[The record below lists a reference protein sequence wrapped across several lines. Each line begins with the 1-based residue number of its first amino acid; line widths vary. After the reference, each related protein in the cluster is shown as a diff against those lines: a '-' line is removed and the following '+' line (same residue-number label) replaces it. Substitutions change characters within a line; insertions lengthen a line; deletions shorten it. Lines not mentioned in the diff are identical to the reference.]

1 MRFGKRVTG
10 LLLVACLA
18 VGMTPTMAFAEETE
32 SKPAIMLG
40 TSGIGNPTPPQ
51 NENSPWTGSYVYFG
65 IYNSSPVKYRVLDNE
80 TTVFGG
86 KTMLLDCES
95 ILWTGDGSNGC
106 SDSRFDKDGKANEG
120 ASKANEWAYSDIKR
134 FLNSEQGGSEG
145 SAYDYSLT
153 GFLTKS
159 FSKTEQN
166 AIAEST
172 KDNKSDKDGD
182 GADSFDW
189 EPLNG
194 EKIFLLDAKEAT
206 NTSYG
211 YGNTYGDSENRKK
224 AGGSLWWLRSS
235 YSSSQ
240 YVGVV
245 SRYVESQIGPDEYAI
260 KRYGRLIA
268 SDANSTNVGVSPA
281 LNIDLSSVLFSSKA
295 DDASKTS
302 VLSNSSSKIAET
314 QVTEWKLTLKDSGKS
329 VSITDGNSVTRKS
342 DGTIMVPYTYSDN
355 STSSNETVNQISIMI
370 TDKAYNADGAKIL
383 YYGKLDTTLST
394 SGEGTFTL
402 PEELKNQTLGASY
415 HLYIL
420 AEHVSGESK
429 TDYASAPLEI
439 TSITDVTDTPVTP
452 DTDDSNN
459 SSSNTDTGSTSTETS
474 TTETVEPAPITIT
487 YTVKKDDYMRKIAR
501 EHGITLEQLIA
512 LNPQVKNPNLIYAG
526 QVLVIST
533 TGSTVSTAE
542 ITATKTYTVLRG
554 DSLYKIAR
562 KNGMTL
568 AELKSLNENLFA
580 QKYIYAGQQVL
591 LK

>member
-1 MRFGKRVTG
+1 MRLGKRVTG
-10 LLLVACLA
+10 LLLAACLA
-18 VGMTPTMAFAEETE
+18 VGMAPTMAFAEDTN
-32 SKPAIMLG
+32 KTIMLG
-40 TSGIGNPTPPQ
+40 TSGIENPT
-51 NENSPWTGSYVYFG
+51 SSDSGWSGSYVYFG
-65 IYNSSPVKYRVLDNE
+65 SYDSDENGTKEPVKYRVLAKE
-80 TTVFGG
+80 TTDFSEEKEGSKA
-86 KTMLLDCES
+86 KTMLLDCDVVLKKRVFDS
-95 ILWTGDGSNGC
+95 SSNIW
-106 SDSRFDKDGKANEG
+106 
-120 ASKANEWAYSDIKR
+120 ASSDIKKY
-134 FLNSEQGGSEG
+134 LNSKG
-145 SAYDYSLT
+145 DYSTT
-153 GFLTKS
+153 GFLTTS
-159 FSKTEQN
+159 FSKIEQA

-172 KDNKSDKDGD
+172 TSESDEKTEGY
-182 GADSFDW
+182 
-189 EPLNG
+189 LNYVNLTN
-194 EKIFLLDAKEAT
+194 EKIFILDAKEAT

-211 YGNTYGDSENRKK
+211 YSNDNNRKK
-224 AGGSLWWLRSS
+224 TGGNAYWWLRS
-235 YSSSQ
+235 
-240 YVGVV
+240 
-245 SRYVESQIGPDEYAI
+245 PCTTLDNYA
-260 KRYGRLIA
+260 GRVL
-268 SDANSTNVGVSPA
+268 SDGDIFISCVDYEDVGVSPA

-355 STSSNETVNQISIMI
+355 STSSNETVNQISVMI
-370 TDKAYNADGAKIL
+370 TDLAYDADNAKIL

-394 SGEGTFTL
+394 SGEGSFIL
-402 PEELKNQTLGASY
+402 PEELKDQTLGSSY

-420 AEHVSGESK
+420 AEHVAVSGESK
-429 TDYASAPLEI
+429 TDYASAPVEI
-439 TSITDVTDTPVTP
+439 TSITDVSDAPVIP

-459 SSSNTDTGSTSTETS
+459 SSSNTDTVSTETT
-474 TTETVEPAPITIT
+474 TTEPVEPTPITIT

-533 TGSTVSTAE
+533 TGSTTATTE
-542 ITATKTYTVLRG
+542 ITTTKTYTVQRG

-562 KNGMTL
+562 QNSMTL
-568 AELKSLNENLFA
+568 AELKSLNENIFA